1 MTTTAKPFVW
11 PERDENGRFLPGHHW
26 ARRGGQARAKK
37 LTAKERKAIARK
49 GFDALVASR
58 FGGDRDAA
66 VAWLTAK
73 GQWANDQ
80 HYAPQMRV
88 FEDPGPMPENGQAPG
103 GTVSQGSLRERSA
116 LHLLLK
122 EYDSM
127 EKQQEQARPQTKD
140 FELAFLD
147 GPPVPVEKPG
157 DCPGY
162 GRQLPASWTCQ
173 EDCPLAEKCWEALD
187 GGE

>member
-11 PERDENGRFLPGHHW
+11 PERDENGHFLPGHRW
-26 ARRGGQARAKK
+26 ASKGGQARAKK
-37 LTAKERKAIARK
+37 LTAQRRREIAAK
-49 GFDALVASR
+49 GFQAVVDKR
-58 FGGDRDAA
+58 FGGDREA
-66 VAWLTAK
+66 AK
-73 GQWANDQ
+73 GWLVKKGHWANDQ
-80 HYAPQMRV
+80 HYPPSFQV

-127 EKQQEQARPQTKD
+127 EKQQEQARPQTRD

-147 GPPVPVEKPG
+147 GPPAPVEKPE

-162 GRQLPASWTCQ
+162 GRELPASWTCQ
-173 EDCPLAEKCWEALD
+173 EDCPLAEECWEALD